1 MMDMMEGCFSIDN
14 VKIEGRACKTNKVSN
29 TSFRGFGIP
38 QGYVAMETIVDHVAH
53 ALNTKPKKVL
63 NDLRKSLFFPRLLQR
78 KNLILNEYIESVL
91 LLIS

>member
-63 NDLRKSLFFPRLLQR
+63 NVLRKCLFFPDYYKER
-78 KNLILNEYIESVL
+78 I
-91 LLIS
+91 